1 MMKMITLAALGL
13 VLGQQA
19 LANYNC
25 TNYENGNTLAIQHAA
40 QEGSA
45 SGEGAVTVVLNKT
58 QTWTGIYNVATG
70 YALNSTNGQP
80 VALEVTSVP
89 HYGGGCRRCA
99 GTDLSAL
106 ASWDIYAKLTVGAS
120 EPETFTCSY

>member
-1 MMKMITLAALGL
+1 MKMITLAALGL
-13 VLGQQA
+13 ALGQQA

-25 TNYENGNTLAIQHAA
+25 TNYANGNTLTIQHPV

-45 SGEGAVTVVLNKT
+45 TGEGAVTVILNNT
-58 QTWTGIYNVATG
+58 QTWTGTYTQATG
-70 YALNSTNGQP
+70 YTLNSTDGQS
-80 VALEVTSVP
+80 VALQVQTVP

-99 GTDLSAL
+99 GTDFSAL
-106 ASWDIYAKLTVGAS
+106 SSWDIYAKLTVGAS